1 MLRSAFADTGAAAGS
16 GVGYFALVEG
26 VIFVVILFLGLAYVW
41 AKGDLDWV
49 LSYTGKQYQPPERRP
64 RVRPANV
71 AEIEA
76 ERGAASAKAPAEP
89 ETVEAAG

>member
-1 MLRSAFADTGAAAGS
+1 
-16 GVGYFALVEG
+16 VV
-26 VIFVVILFLGLAYVW
+26 FVVILFLGLAYVW

-49 LSYTGKQYQPPERRP
+49 LSYTGARYQPPERRP

-71 AEIEA
+71 ADIEA
-76 ERGAASAKAPAEP
+76 ALEAEAASQAPAED